1 MTGPLIIRPAS
12 CDDAEALS
20 AVGRATFTET
30 FGHLYKPEDLSSFLE
45 TSHSP
50 AAYRRGLAKGGA
62 AWLVYDTDDC
72 VVGYAAVG
80 PCQLPVDP
88 MPPRAGELSRLYL
101 MQAAQRGGQGTKLL
115 AIALDWLEQR
125 FDHVYLSVYSENL
138 GAQRLYARH
147 GFTKVA
153 EYKYMVGQHA
163 DDEFIYYRA
172 TQKNGDRNDPR
183 LSSR

>member
-12 CDDAEALS
+12 SDDAEALS

-30 FGHLYKPEDLSSFLE
+30 FGHLYKPEDLSAFLK

-50 AAYRRGLAKGGA
+50 AAYRRGLAEGGA
-62 AWLVYDTDDC
+62 GWLVLSEDGP
-72 VVGYAAVG
+72 VVGYAMVG
-80 PCQLPVDP
+80 PCGLPVDP

-101 MQAAQRGGQGTKLL
+101 TRAVQGGGRGTKLL
-115 AIALDWLEQR
+115 AIALEWLEQR

-153 EYKYMVGQHA
+153 DYKYMVGQHA

-172 TQKNGDRNDPR
+172 AQKNGDRNDPR